1 MEIFLNEL
9 VTSVQPLTANGQVA
23 SYIPELKKANP
34 KDVAVAIVDKYHQ
47 CFSAGLSKKRF
58 TIQSVSK
65 IITLIYALER
75 YGETEVF
82 NHIGVEQTAD
92 PFNSII
98 KLETKSHK
106 PLNPLINA
114 GAIATVGILVKHEG
128 PQAFDNLLTF
138 TKTLAQDQEITLNKE
153 VFESEL
159 ETGDINRS
167 LAYFQKGKGNIT
179 CSVDDVLEVYFKM
192 CSLDVTCENLAHMG
206 LALALNGRVGEHQA
220 FSRRTAWITKAIMT
234 TCGMYDGSGKFAVEV
249 GLPAKSGVG
258 GGILALVPGQ
268 MGIATFGP
276 ALDEKGNSIAGMEI
290 LKQIS
295 QQYDLS
301 MF

>member
-1 MEIFLNEL
+1 MEAYIKNLIKTL
-9 VTSVQPLTANGQVA
+9 TPLTQGGQVA
-23 SYIPELKKANP
+23 SYIPELKKADP
-34 KDVAVAIVDKYHQ
+34 SDVAVAIVDKYQ
-47 CFSAGLSKKRF
+47 QLYTAGVAQKRF
-58 TIQSVSK
+58 TIQSISK
-65 IITLIYALER
+65 IVTLIYALEK
-75 YGETEVF
+75 YGEVEVF
-82 NHIGVEQTAD
+82 NHIGMEQTAD

-114 GAIATVGILVKHEG
+114 GAIATVGVIVKHEG
-128 PQAFDNLLTF
+128 DQAFQKLHEF
-138 TKTLAQDQEITLNKE
+138 TQRLGADDQISLNHQ
-153 VFESEL
+153 VFNSER

-179 CSVDDVLEVYFKM
+179 ADVDQVLDVYFKM
-192 CSLDVTCENLAHMG
+192 CSLDVTCVNLAQMG
-206 LALALNGRVGEHQA
+206 LALALNGHSQVQNL

-234 TCGMYDGSGKFAVEV
+234 TCGMYDGSGRFAVEV

-258 GGILALVPGQ
+258 GGILTLVPGQ

-290 LKQIS
+290 LKCLS

>member
-1 MEIFLNEL
+1 MESYLKEL
-9 VTSVQPLTANGQVA
+9 VELVRPLTNEGQVA
-23 SYIPELKKANP
+23 TYIPELKKADP
-34 KDVAVAIVDKYHQ
+34 GDVAVAIIDKYNQKHA
-47 CFSAGLSKKRF
+47 AGVAQKRF

-65 IITLIYALER
+65 IVTLIYALEA

-82 NHIGVEQTAD
+82 NHIGMEQTAD

-114 GAIATVGILVKHEG
+114 GAIATVGVIVKHDG
-128 PQAFDNLLTF
+128 DQAFENLYRF
-138 TKTLAQDQEITLNKE
+138 TQRLAQDTQITLNQE
-153 VFESEL
+153 VFKSEL

-179 CSVDDVLEVYFKM
+179 SDVDLILDVYFKM
-192 CSLDVTCENLAHMG
+192 CSLDVTCENLAHIG
-206 LALALNGRVGEHQA
+206 LTLALNGRSGNQQL
-220 FSRRTAWITKAIMT
+220 FSRRTAWIAKAIMT
-234 TCGMYDGSGKFAVEV
+234 TCGMYDGSGRFAVEV

-258 GGILALVPGQ
+258 GGILTLVPGQ
-268 MGIATFGP
+268 MGIATYGP

-290 LKQIS
+290 LKRLS
-295 QQYDLS
+295 QNYDLS